1 MKPIAQLS
9 IEEVRL
15 VVGRLHE
22 RVLMPQFELQTDQQF
37 CKPGWGSDGPTRVCC
52 TAEIRP
58 IKSIPRVMAQY
69 MDDTANADTLMAHT
83 AQRALLDALG
93 RMGLPTDAVE
103 VPLPRSFFDGPPI
116 DITGG
121 MDAVEYIAK
130 IRGEYIPKF
139 KRGECGCGDCTWITE
154 DIDTEFPV
162 GGGWYRSWPCGSM
175 PEGTYCSGCGSLLG
189 PEGWAMLAGRD
200 PKAVQWPE
208 EVSTE
213 PDRASTCTG
222 AVDAE
227 SALERAKRV

>member
-139 KRGECGCGDCTWITE
+139 KRGACGCGRCTWCTNIMGVGTWR
-154 DIDTEFPV
+154 DYKPPDPV
-162 GGGWYRSWPCGSM
+162 

-200 PKAVQWPE
+200 PKEVQWPE